1 MFSVYFFLV
10 QAETPPAAQ
19 QNTFSESLKK
29 ARRRP
34 QAPLFSVWIVAKK
47 NWFHQSENHLKTD
60 ATHLNKNNILFIFR
74 FNLFYVYFYFLFLF

>member
-1 MFSVYFFLV
+1 MFSMYVFLV

-47 NWFHQSENHLKTD
+47 N
-60 ATHLNKNNILFIFR
+60 
-74 FNLFYVYFYFLFLF
+74 

>member
-1 MFSVYFFLV
+1 MVAQLISRHGPDFVLFFFHFFTDVFNVFFLV

-47 NWFHQSENHLKTD
+47 N
-60 ATHLNKNNILFIFR
+60 
-74 FNLFYVYFYFLFLF
+74 